1 MSPALDVVTI
11 GRSSVDLYGQQIG
24 GRLEDMASFAKS
36 VGGSPTNTAI
46 GASRLGLK
54 AGLVT
59 RVGDEHFGRFIREQ
73 LLREGVDTRGVKT
86 DPKRLT
92 ALAVLG
98 VQDDKRFPLIF
109 YRHDCADMGLVED
122 DIDDGYIA
130 SAKAVCLSG
139 THFSTAT
146 TDAMNRKAIR
156 AAKAAGRLVAFDVDY
171 RPSLWG
177 LAGLGAG
184 EERYIRSD
192 TVTAHLQTIAPDCD
206 LIVGTEEELHILGGS
221 QDTLEALRRI
231 RALTRATLVCKRG
244 PIGCVVFPDAI
255 PGSLEHGIKG
265 PGFPVEV
272 YNVLGAGDAFM
283 GGFLRGWLRDEPLE
297 QACAYA
303 NACGAF
309 AVSRLL
315 CSPEYPTWEE
325 LQHFLR
331 HGAATPRLRLDPA
344 LGHIHW
350 ATTRRPAPA
359 TLKAL
364 AIDHRWQLE
373 AMADRLGVGR
383 ERISGFKRLAVR
395 AVAQVAASTA
405 GACFEARPPGLA
417 PQHEGSGVDR
427 ELPSPHAEVRA
438 ERASK
443 HAPGEGLRPYRI
455 ERPPHPDGSA
465 VSTSPSGRGWGLLLD
480 GTYGRE
486 ALFEAAEHGFWIGR
500 PVEKPGSRPLAF
512 ETPDLG
518 SHLAKWPLAHTVK
531 CLCFYH
537 PGDPPE
543 LMARQ
548 EAALVAVQDACRTTG
563 RELLIE
569 IIASKHGV
577 VADTTAADVLERL
590 YALGLKPDWWKLEPQ
605 TSAAGWRAIE
615 DTIGAGDPYCRG
627 VVLLGLE
634 APEEELVAAFALAA
648 QNPVVKGF
656 AIGRTIFAAAAEK
669 WLAGS
674 MPDDEA
680 VAEMAARFGRLCQ
693 AWDRARSAG

>member
-1 MSPALDVVTI
+1 MSTALDVVTI

-73 LLREGVDTRGVKT
+73 LTREGVDTRGVKT

-92 ALAVLG
+92 ALAILG

-122 DIDDGYIA
+122 DIDEGYIA

-206 LIVGTEEELHILGGS
+206 LIVGTEEELHILGGA

-244 PIGCVVFPDAI
+244 PMGCVVFPNAI
-255 PGSLEHGIKG
+255 PASLEHGIKG

-297 QACAYA
+297 TACAYA

-373 AMADRLGVGR
+373 AMADRLGAPR

-405 GACFEARPPGLA
+405 GACFEARPSGLA
-417 PQHEGSGVDR
+417 PQHEESGVDR
-427 ELPSPHAEVRA
+427 ELPSPHAEVRP
-438 ERASK
+438 RTWSGGASK
-443 HAPGEGLRPYRI
+443 HAPEF
-455 ERPPHPDGSA
+455 
-465 VSTSPSGRGWGLLLD
+465 GLLLD

-500 PVEKPGSRPLAF
+500 PVEKPGSRPIAF

-518 SHLAKWPLAHTVK
+518 SHLAEWPLAHTVK

-543 LMARQ
+543 LKERQ

-569 IIASKHGV
+569 IIASKHGE
-577 VADTTAADVLERL
+577 VADATAAQVLERL
-590 YALGLKPDWWKLEPQ
+590 YAVGLKPDWWKLEPQ

-615 DTIGAGDPYCRG
+615 DAIRAGDPYCRG

-634 APEEELVAAFALAA
+634 APEEELVAAFRLAA
-648 QNPVVKGF
+648 QSPAVKGF

-674 MPDDEA
+674 MPDEEA

-693 AWDRARSAG
+693 AWDRAAADAKRAA